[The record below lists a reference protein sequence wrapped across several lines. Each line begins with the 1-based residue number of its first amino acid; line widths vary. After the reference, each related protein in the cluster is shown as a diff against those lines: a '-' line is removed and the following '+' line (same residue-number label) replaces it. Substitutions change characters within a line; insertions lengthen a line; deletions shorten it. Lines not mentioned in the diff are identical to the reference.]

1 MGKKNPEWQSALA
14 LLNEVEKDENFNQ
27 SAELLNQKSVCQ
39 HRLADYENSLA
50 SCVKFITNFPDSKL
64 LLSALFL
71 KAENLFLLKKIDEA
85 LVSYDAFLEGGRS
98 IQIS

>member
-39 HRLADYENSLA
+39 HRLTDYENSLA
-50 SCVKFITNFPDSKL
+50 SCVKFNKFSEKEIGLFERT
-64 LLSALFL
+64 LS
-71 KAENLFLLKKIDEA
+71 
-85 LVSYDAFLEGGRS
+85 
-98 IQIS
+98 